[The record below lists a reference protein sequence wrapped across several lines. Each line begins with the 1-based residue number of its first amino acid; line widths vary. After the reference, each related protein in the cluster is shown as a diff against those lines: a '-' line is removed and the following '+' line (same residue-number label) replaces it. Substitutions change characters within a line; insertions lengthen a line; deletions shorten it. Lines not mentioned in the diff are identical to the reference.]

1 MSLSGQPVT
10 IKLRFPLHFVM
21 DLDSSFDVLVLHHTF
36 FFKFKFCAE
45 CKSKLNREQSEIY

>member
-36 FFKFKFCAE
+36 FLKFKFCAE